1 MRGAIPRQK
10 AEGKVRAYPSSQDAA
25 GLRIGVVVSR
35 FNAAVGRNLLDG
47 CVAALARCG
56 ARAEDVHVAW
66 VPGAFEIPL
75 AALGMARSGRYDAL
89 VALGAVIRGG
99 TPHFD
104 YVCRGVTDGVRQ
116 AMCET
121 GVPIAFGVLTTDTT
135 AQAAERAAPAAGPDR
150 LDAPGASGRLDAS
163 DSSAGLGAP
172 GGGAAHINK
181 GEEAALAAVEMAH
194 LRRAL
199 SAPPPQSA
207 SAPAPQPAQPQS
219 ARAKSAAPGAA
230 QSTAPQSA
238 APGSAP

>member
-1 MRGAIPRQK
+1 M
-10 AEGKVRAYPSSQDAA
+10 RAYPSSQNAT

-35 FNAAVGRNLLDG
+35 FNDAVGRNLLDG

-121 GVPIAFGVLTTDTT
+121 GVPIAFGVLTTDNA
-135 AQAAERAAPAAGPDR
+135 AQAGERAAPPCGP
-150 LDAPGASGRLDAS
+150 GE
-163 DSSAGLGAP
+163 P
-172 GGGAAHINK
+172 GGGGGASHINK

-194 LRRAL
+194 LSRAL

-207 SAPAPQPAQPQS
+207 APQPAQPKSALSKSATPQS
-219 ARAKSAAPGAA
+219 GAPKSAPPRSAAPEAA
-230 QSTAPQSA
+230 L
-238 APGSAP
+238 

>member
-1 MRGAIPRQK
+1 M
-10 AEGKVRAYPSSQDAA
+10 RAYPSSQDAT

-35 FNAAVGRNLLDG
+35 FNDAVGRNLLDG
-47 CVAALARCG
+47 CTAALARCG
-56 ARAEDVHVAW
+56 ARGEDVHVAW

-75 AALGMARSGRYDAL
+75 AVLGMARSGRYDAL

-121 GVPIAFGVLTTDTT
+121 GVPIAFGVLTTDNA
-135 AQAAERAAPAAGPDR
+135 AQAGERAAPPAG
-150 LDAPGASGRLDAS
+150 G
-163 DSSAGLGAP
+163 P
-172 GGGAAHINK
+172 GGGGGASHINK

-194 LRRAL
+194 LSRAL

-207 SAPAPQPAQPQS
+207 APQPAQPKSALAKSGAPRSGASQS
-219 ARAKSAAPGAA
+219 ASKSAPP
-230 QSTAPQSA
+230 QSTAPRSGAPEA
-238 APGSAP
+238 AL

>member
-1 MRGAIPRQK
+1 MGRVRGANPRQK
-10 AEGKVRAYPSSQDAA
+10 AEEKVRAYPSSQDAT

-35 FNAAVGRNLLDG
+35 FNDAVGRNLLDG
-47 CVAALARCG
+47 CTAALARCG

-75 AALGMARSGRYDAL
+75 AVLGMARSGRYDAL

-121 GVPIAFGVLTTDTT
+121 GVPIAFGVLTTDNA
-135 AQAAERAAPAAGPDR
+135 AQAGERAAP
-150 LDAPGASGRLDAS
+150 PGG
-163 DSSAGLGAP
+163 P
-172 GGGAAHINK
+172 GGGGGASHINK

-194 LRRAL
+194 LSRAL

-207 SAPAPQPAQPQS
+207 APPPAQPKS
-219 ARAKSAAPGAA
+219 ALAKSG
-230 QSTAPQSA
+230 APQSA
-238 APGSAP
+238 ASQSASKSAPPQSTAPRSGAPEAAL

>member
-1 MRGAIPRQK
+1 MGRVRGKMPRQK
-10 AEGKVRAYPSSQDAA
+10 AEGKVRAYPSSQDAT

-35 FNAAVGRNLLDG
+35 FNDAVGRNLLDG

-89 VALGAVIRGG
+89 VALGAVIRGD

-121 GVPIAFGVLTTDTT
+121 GVPIAFGVLTTDNA
-135 AQAAERAAPAAGPDR
+135 AQAGERAAPPAGGD
-150 LDAPGASGRLDAS
+150 
-163 DSSAGLGAP
+163 
-172 GGGAAHINK
+172 GGAHINK

-194 LRRAL
+194 LSRAL

-207 SAPAPQPAQPQS
+207 APQPAQPKS
-219 ARAKSAAPGAA
+219 ALSKSAAP
-230 QSTAPQSA
+230 QSAPPQSA
-238 APGSAP
+238 APRSAAPEAAL

>member
-1 MRGAIPRQK
+1 MKAALIIASMGRVRGTIPRQK
-10 AEGKVRAYPSSQDAA
+10 AEEKVRAYPSEQNATS
-25 GLRIGVVVSR
+25 LCIGVVVSR
-35 FNAAVGRNLLDG
+35 FNDAVGRNLLDG

-56 ARAEDVHVAW
+56 ARAENVHVAW

-75 AALGMARSGRYDAL
+75 AVLGMARSGRYDAL

-121 GVPIAFGVLTTDTT
+121 GVPIAFGVLTTDNA
-135 AQAAERAAPAAGPDR
+135 AQAAERAAPPAAGP
-150 LDAPGASGRLDAS
+150 
-163 DSSAGLGAP
+163 AGQ
-172 GGGAAHINK
+172 GGGASVHINK

-194 LRRAL
+194 LSRAL

-207 SAPAPQPAQPQS
+207 APQPAQPKS
-219 ARAKSAAPGAA
+219 ALSKSAAPQSPPP
-230 QSTAPQSA
+230 QSTAPRSGAPKA
-238 APGSAP
+238 AL